1 MTKNFSKNI
10 FLLIDYAWHICNYSC
25 ALLEHYCI
33 YCLIS
38 YHVVIIVP
46 NTNILYVVSKLG
58 FELSWF
64 WDQRNLLYFSSDM
77 VFGWHNPFY
86 TTFTTKL
93 YFIYISHH
101 LYHDIFKN
109 GLQVNLTSISTKLR
123 SGVHFDI
130 FAARANDTSHLKTEL
145 LINKQE

>member
-1 MTKNFSKNI
+1 MHYNSKVI
-10 FLLIDYAWHICNYSC
+10 FCILNAWKLLIY
-25 ALLEHYCI
+25 YCTE
-33 YCLIS
+33 LTL
-38 YHVVIIVP
+38 VI
-46 NTNILYVVSKLG
+46 SKLG

-123 SGVHFDI
+123 SGVYFNI
-130 FAARANDTSHLKTEL
+130 FAVNDTLPFKTEL
-145 LINKQE
+145 LINKQEKMETLALVLR